1 MIVPINAKFLT
12 SAASIADAPSFAMS
26 EVAFLGRSNVG
37 KSSLINALLA
47 RKGLAKS
54 SSTPG
59 KTQLINF
66 FDVAFQSDAPLG
78 LRDEI
83 LNINSSGAS
92 NDRSYEQACDT
103 CEDELCSDG
112 GSEALHDDRD
122 DDSEAFHDGHS
133 GSNEKAP
140 CDDRSD
146 SATLYDDRDN
156 STSPHLNLAAQN
168 SLNSSRNSLNLNTQN
183 FLNSSAE
190 NLLNS
195 NTQNSLNS
203 AAAGTLSKSSSS
215 FAHAEKDAKF
225 KEKFSL
231 IFVDL
236 PGFGY
241 AKVSKK
247 LHHIWQK
254 NLDEFIKNRLEIKL
268 FVHLIDAR
276 QFDLAIDKN
285 LQNYLAS
292 FLRGDQKVVR
302 LYTKCDKLNQSERTK
317 LLRHDPQAVLVS
329 TLKGSGL
336 AKAREI
342 IVRGALGL

>member
-1 MIVPINAKFLT
+1 MIYPSSAQFIT
-12 SAASIADAPSFAMS
+12 SAANIAGAPEFAMS

-37 KSSLINALLA
+37 KSSLINALTG
-47 RKGLAKS
+47 RKNLAKS

-66 FDVAFQSDAPLG
+66 FEVKFKQKLA
-78 LRDEI
+78 
-83 LNINSSGAS
+83 AS
-92 NDRSYEQACDT
+92 A
-103 CEDELCSDG
+103 DG
-112 GSEALHDDRD
+112 SQNETSLDLASKEALSSAANCAQDHADAAA
-122 DDSEAFHDGHS
+122 SERNLKQDFVLNLKSVSADF
-133 GSNEKAP
+133 
-140 CDDRSD
+140 RSD
-146 SATLYDDRDN
+146 RETDPAAGFAPNSAQSSELNFTGR
-156 STSPHLNLAAQN
+156 SALNLAGNPAFSDLA
-168 SLNSSRNSLNLNTQN
+168 SLG
-183 FLNSSAE
+183 E
-190 NLLNS
+190 NI
-195 NTQNSLNS
+195 
-203 AAAGTLSKSSSS
+203 
-215 FAHAEKDAKF
+215 
-225 KEKFSL
+225 SL

-247 LHHIWQK
+247 LHYIWQK
-254 NLDEFIKNRLEIKL
+254 NLDEFIKERLNIKL

-302 LYTKCDKLNQSERTK
+302 LYTKADKLNQSERAK

-336 AKAREI
+336 QKAREI
-342 IVRGALGL
+342 IVRGAFGL

>member
-1 MIVPINAKFLT
+1 MIYPSSAQFIT
-12 SAASIADAPSFAMS
+12 SAANIAGAPEFAMS

-37 KSSLINALLA
+37 KSSLINALTG
-47 RKGLAKS
+47 RKNLAKS

-66 FDVAFQSDAPLG
+66 FEVKFKQKLA
-78 LRDEI
+78 
-83 LNINSSGAS
+83 AS
-92 NDRSYEQACDT
+92 A
-103 CEDELCSDG
+103 DG
-112 GSEALHDDRD
+112 SQNETSPDLASKEALGSAANCAQDHAEAAA
-122 DDSEAFHDGHS
+122 SEQNLKQDFVLNLKSASADF
-133 GSNEKAP
+133 
-140 CDDRSD
+140 RSD
-146 SATLYDDRDN
+146 RETD
-156 STSPHLNLAAQN
+156 LAAG
-168 SLNSSRNSLNLNTQN
+168 
-183 FLNSSAE
+183 FAP
-190 NLLNS
+190 
-195 NTQNSLNS
+195 NS
-203 AAAGTLSKSSSS
+203 AQSPELNFTGRSALSLADNPAFSDLASLG
-215 FAHAEKDAKF
+215 ENI
-225 KEKFSL
+225 SL

-247 LHHIWQK
+247 LHYIWQK
-254 NLDEFIKNRLEIKL
+254 NLDEFIKERLNIKL

-276 QFDLAIDKN
+276 QFDLTIDKN

-302 LYTKCDKLNQSERTK
+302 LYTKADKLNQSDRAK

-342 IVRGALGL
+342 IVRGAFGL

>member
-1 MIVPINAKFLT
+1 MIYPSSAQFIT
-12 SAASIADAPSFAMS
+12 SAANIAGAPEFAMS

-37 KSSLINALLA
+37 KSSLINALVG
-47 RKGLAKS
+47 RKNLAKS

-66 FDVAFQSDAPLG
+66 FEVKFKQKLAASADGSQNETSQDLASKKAL
-78 LRDEI
+78 
-83 LNINSSGAS
+83 SSAANCVQERAEAAAS
-92 NDRSYEQACDT
+92 
-103 CEDELCSDG
+103 
-112 GSEALHDDRD
+112 
-122 DDSEAFHDGHS
+122 
-133 GSNEKAP
+133 
-140 CDDRSD
+140 
-146 SATLYDDRDN
+146 
-156 STSPHLNLAAQN
+156 AQN
-168 SLNSSRNSLNLNTQN
+168 SKQDFVLNLK
-183 FLNSSAE
+183 SASADFRSDRE
-190 NLLNS
+190 TDLAAGFKP
-195 NTQNSLNS
+195 NS
-203 AAAGTLSKSSSS
+203 AQSPELNFTGRSALSLAGNSAFSDLASLG
-215 FAHAEKDAKF
+215 ENI
-225 KEKFSL
+225 SL

-241 AKVSKK
+241 AKVCKK
-247 LHHIWQK
+247 LHYIWQK
-254 NLDEFIKNRLEIKL
+254 NLDEFIKERLNIKL

-302 LYTKCDKLNQSERTK
+302 FYTKADKLNQSERAK

-342 IVRGALGL
+342 IVRGAFGL

>member
-83 LNINSSGAS
+83 LNVNSGGAS

-103 CEDELCSDG
+103 CENELCADG
-112 GSEALHDDRD
+112 GSEELHDDRD
-122 DDSEAFHDGHS
+122 DSKAFHDDHS
-133 GSNEKAP
+133 GISEKAP
-140 CDDRSD
+140 RGDRD
-146 SATLYDDRDN
+146 SATLHDDRDN
-156 STSPHLNLAAQN
+156 SASAHLNLAATDT
-168 SLNSSRNSLNLNTQN
+168 S
-183 FLNSSAE
+183 
-190 NLLNS
+190 
-195 NTQNSLNS
+195 
-203 AAAGTLSKSSSS
+203 SKSSGS
-215 FAHAEKDAKF
+215 FSRAEKDAKC

-254 NLDEFIKNRLEIKL
+254 NLDEFIKNRLEIRL

>member
-1 MIVPINAKFLT
+1 MIYPSSAQFIT
-12 SAASIADAPSFAMS
+12 SAANIAGAPEFAMS

-37 KSSLINALLA
+37 KSSLINALTG
-47 RKGLAKS
+47 RKNLAKS

-66 FDVAFQSDAPLG
+66 FEVKFKQKLAAD
-78 LRDEI
+78 
-83 LNINSSGAS
+83 
-92 NDRSYEQACDT
+92 
-103 CEDELCSDG
+103 SDG
-112 GSEALHDDRD
+112 SQNETSLDLASKEALSSAANCAQDHADAAA
-122 DDSEAFHDGHS
+122 SERNLKQDCVLNLKSASADF
-133 GSNEKAP
+133 
-140 CDDRSD
+140 RSD
-146 SATLYDDRDN
+146 RETD
-156 STSPHLNLAAQN
+156 LAAG
-168 SLNSSRNSLNLNTQN
+168 
-183 FLNSSAE
+183 FAP
-190 NLLNS
+190 
-195 NTQNSLNS
+195 NS
-203 AAAGTLSKSSSS
+203 AQSSELNFTGRSALSLADNPAFSDLASLG
-215 FAHAEKDAKF
+215 ENI
-225 KEKFSL
+225 SL

-247 LHHIWQK
+247 LHYIWQK
-254 NLDEFIKNRLEIKL
+254 NLDEFIKDRLNIKL

-302 LYTKCDKLNQSERTK
+302 LYTKADKLNQSERAK

-336 AKAREI
+336 QKAREI
-342 IVRGALGL
+342 IVRGAFGL

>member
-1 MIVPINAKFLT
+1 MIYPSSAQFIT
-12 SAASIADAPSFAMS
+12 SAANITGAPEFAMS

-37 KSSLINALLA
+37 KSSLINALTG
-47 RKGLAKS
+47 RKNLAKS

-66 FDVAFQSDAPLG
+66 FEVKFKQKLAADLDGSQAETSPDL
-78 LRDEI
+78 
-83 LNINSSGAS
+83 AS
-92 NDRSYEQACDT
+92 K
-103 CEDELCSDG
+103 
-112 GSEALHDDRD
+112 EALSSAANCAQDHAEATA
-122 DDSEAFHDGHS
+122 SERNLKQDCVLNLKSVSADF
-133 GSNEKAP
+133 
-140 CDDRSD
+140 RSD
-146 SATLYDDRDN
+146 RKTD
-156 STSPHLNLAAQN
+156 PAAG
-168 SLNSSRNSLNLNTQN
+168 
-183 FLNSSAE
+183 FAP
-190 NLLNS
+190 
-195 NTQNSLNS
+195 NS
-203 AAAGTLSKSSSS
+203 AQSPELNFTGRFALSLAGNPAFSDLASLG
-215 FAHAEKDAKF
+215 ENI
-225 KEKFSL
+225 SL

-247 LHHIWQK
+247 LHYIWQK
-254 NLDEFIKNRLEIKL
+254 NLDEFIKERLNIKL

-302 LYTKCDKLNQSERTK
+302 LYTKADKLNQSERAR

-342 IVRGALGL
+342 IVRGAFGL

>member
-1 MIVPINAKFLT
+1 MIYPSSAQFIT
-12 SAASIADAPSFAMS
+12 SAANIAGAPEFAMS

-37 KSSLINALLA
+37 KSSLINALTG
-47 RKGLAKS
+47 RKNLAKS

-66 FDVAFQSDAPLG
+66 FEVKFKQKLVADLDGSQTETPPDLASKEALNSGANCPQDHANAAASERNLKQ
-78 LRDEI
+78 DSI
-83 LNINSSGAS
+83 LNLKSASADFGLDRETDLTAGFAQNSAQNSELNFTG
-92 NDRSYEQACDT
+92 RSV
-103 CEDELCSDG
+103 
-112 GSEALHDDRD
+112 
-122 DDSEAFHDGHS
+122 
-133 GSNEKAP
+133 
-140 CDDRSD
+140 
-146 SATLYDDRDN
+146 
-156 STSPHLNLAAQN
+156 LNLASNPAFSDLA
-168 SLNSSRNSLNLNTQN
+168 SLG
-183 FLNSSAE
+183 E
-190 NLLNS
+190 NI
-195 NTQNSLNS
+195 
-203 AAAGTLSKSSSS
+203 
-215 FAHAEKDAKF
+215 
-225 KEKFSL
+225 SL

-247 LHHIWQK
+247 LHCIWQK
-254 NLDEFIKNRLEIKL
+254 NLDEFIKERLNIKL

-302 LYTKCDKLNQSERTK
+302 LYTKADKLNQSERAK

-342 IVRGALGL
+342 IVRGAFGL

>member
-1 MIVPINAKFLT
+1 MIYPSSAQFIT
-12 SAASIADAPSFAMS
+12 SAANIGGAPEFAMS

-37 KSSLINALLA
+37 KSSLINALIG
-47 RKGLAKS
+47 RKNLAKS

-66 FDVAFQSDAPLG
+66 FEVKFKQKLAADPDGSQNETSLDL
-78 LRDEI
+78 
-83 LNINSSGAS
+83 AS
-92 NDRSYEQACDT
+92 K
-103 CEDELCSDG
+103 
-112 GSEALHDDRD
+112 EALSSAANCAQDHADAAA
-122 DDSEAFHDGHS
+122 SERNLKQDCVLNLKSASADF
-133 GSNEKAP
+133 
-140 CDDRSD
+140 RSD
-146 SATLYDDRDN
+146 RETD
-156 STSPHLNLAAQN
+156 LAAG
-168 SLNSSRNSLNLNTQN
+168 
-183 FLNSSAE
+183 FAP
-190 NLLNS
+190 
-195 NTQNSLNS
+195 NS
-203 AAAGTLSKSSSS
+203 AQSSELNFTGRSALSLADNPAFSDLASLG
-215 FAHAEKDAKF
+215 ENI
-225 KEKFSL
+225 SL

-247 LHHIWQK
+247 LHYIWQK
-254 NLDEFIKNRLEIKL
+254 NLDEFIKERLNIKL

-276 QFDLAIDKN
+276 QFDLTIDKN

-302 LYTKCDKLNQSERTK
+302 LYTKADKLNQSERAK

-342 IVRGALGL
+342 IVRRAFGL